1 MKRHLHAFILRKLRA
16 PRLAHHQTPAS
27 LGLHADTV
35 HLPTANGKGLFGW
48 FIPAPGTHPAPTVLV
63 MHGWGANA
71 GLMLDEMP
79 QLHQS
84 GFAALLIDARCHG
97 NSDEEDFT
105 SLPRFA
111 QDIEAGLDFL
121 QSHPRVDRHSV
132 AVIGHSVGAAAALLC
147 ATRRAD
153 IAAVVSISAFAHPA
167 EVMRRLLKEHRVPY
181 LVVGSYVLRHVQRV
195 IGASFE
201 AIAPLSSM
209 GRVRCPVMLIH
220 GTDDAL
226 VPIEDARRLRAAG
239 RPGTVRLLEVP
250 GGHDPR
256 KAFRAHLFQ
265 VIDFLREV
273 FDAADR
279 TCGDGAPTI

>member
-1 MKRHLHAFILRKLRA
+1 MKRRLHAFILRKLRA

-27 LGLHADTV
+27 FGLNAHTV
-35 HLPTANGKGLFGW
+35 QLPTANGKVLFGW
-48 FIPAPGTHPAPTVLV
+48 FIPGPAPSSAPAPAVLV

-79 QLHQS
+79 DLHRA
-84 GFAALLIDARCHG
+84 GFAVLLLDARCHG

-111 QDIEAGLDFL
+111 QDIEAGLDYL
-121 QSHPRVDRHSV
+121 QSHAGVDRRKV

-147 ATRRAD
+147 ATRRPD

-181 LVVGSYVLRHVQRV
+181 PVIGSYVLRHVQQV
-195 IGASFE
+195 IGASFDS
-201 AIAPLSSM
+201 IAPLSSIA
-209 GRVRCPVMLIH
+209 GARCPVMLIH
-220 GTDDAL
+220 GSDDQL
-226 VPIEDARRLRAAG
+226 VPIDDARRLLAAG
-239 RPGTVRLLEVP
+239 RPGMVRLLEVP

-256 KAFRAHLFQ
+256 EAFKGHLSQ
-265 VIDFLREV
+265 VIDFLH
-273 FDAADR
+273 
-279 TCGDGAPTI
+279 GA